1 MPRLRTLLCSLLC
14 ARRALLCAVISLG
27 ASACVGTSGSDLFFF
42 DASAAGPLDADPA
55 RPFAFT
61 TGRGYRVTLT
71 RAKVH
76 LGAVYLNRAFPVS
89 GAQETSCFL
98 PGLYVA
104 QVTRGLDVD
113 ALSPDP
119 QPFPT
124 KGEALE
130 EHAVAAEVALTGGDV
145 SALEDTTVILD
156 VAGAADQDGASYPFE
171 GALTIG
177 TNRAVPAND
186 PSQPGKNPI
195 CKQRIVSPIPVD
207 LTPREGGRLLVRVD
221 PRAFFTNVDFA
232 ALDKVSDAPP
242 LYRFRDETVE
252 QPNVNLYQGLKAR
265 EGAYAFSWIDAPAR

>member
-1 MPRLRTLLCSLLC
+1 
-14 ARRALLCAVISLG
+14 VVVSLG

-42 DASAAGPLDADPA
+42 DASAAGPVDADPA

-61 TGRGYRVTLT
+61 TGRGYHVTLT

-76 LGAVYLNRAFPVS
+76 LGAVYLNRALPVS
-89 GAQETSCFL
+89 GAQATSCFL

-145 SALEDTTVILD
+145 SAIEDDTVVLD
-156 VAGAADQDGASYPFE
+156 IAGAADKDGASYPFE

-177 TNRAVPAND
+177 RNRAVPSND
-186 PSQPGKNPI
+186 PAQPGENPI
-195 CKQRIVSPIPVD
+195 CKQRIVSPILVD

-221 PRAFFTNVDFA
+221 PRAFFPNVDFA
-232 ALDKVSDAPP
+232 ALDPVSTAPP
-242 LYRFRDETVE
+242 LYRFEDVTEG
-252 QPNVNLYQGLKAR
+252 QPNINLYQGLRAR
-265 EGAYAFSWIDAPAR
+265 EGAYEFSWIDAPGR